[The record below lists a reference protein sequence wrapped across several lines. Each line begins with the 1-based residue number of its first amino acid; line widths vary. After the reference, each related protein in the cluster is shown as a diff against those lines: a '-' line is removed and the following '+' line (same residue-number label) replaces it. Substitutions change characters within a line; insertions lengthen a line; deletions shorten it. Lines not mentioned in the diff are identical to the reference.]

1 MIDLSLH
8 APTSPIITHRRLA
21 AGKHV
26 PPFIFRLPPPSA
38 PNLQDCKDSD
48 VKVTNQDGKAHLHF
62 SALSGD
68 KKYAC
73 ELDLCGE
80 IDETESKIARTD
92 RHVTLS
98 LAKSTEGRWGKL
110 VPGKAPQHVKVDWG
124 RWVDS
129 DDEDAMTAGPD
140 LSGMEGLGGMG
151 GGMGGGMF
159 SVPPEKTKVVRVAT
173 VCLEYGKREPS
184 PRIPYQLAALE
195 TFSED
200 PALAVLLEAFG
211 RGEIPFKVA
220 QAAAWNISS
229 GLSWQR
235 LAAEI
240 IDRPGGV
247 PDQQYFRCL
256 DWIVICQ

>member
-8 APTSPIITHRRLA
+8 APTSPNITHRRLA

-26 PPFIFRLPPPSA
+26 PPFIFLLPPPSA
-38 PNLQDCKDSD
+38 PNLQYCKDSD

-151 GGMGGGMF
+151 GGMGGMGGMDM
-159 SVPPEKTKVVRVAT
+159 A
-173 VCLEYGKREPS
+173 
-184 PRIPYQLAALE
+184 QL
-195 TFSED
+195 
-200 PALAVLLEAFG
+200 
-211 RGEIPFKVA
+211 
-220 QAAAWNISS
+220 QAMM
-229 GLSWQR
+229 GGMGGVGGMGGMGG
-235 LAAEI
+235 
-240 IDRPGGV
+240 PGGFDMSQFEV
-247 PDQQYFRCL
+247 MENFGGGEGDSDDEDDEEGEKPSGDGKEMFL
-256 DWIVICQ
+256 EEIS